1 MRGVATLAVV
11 VAGLAFVGGADAVSP
26 SFTAARLSSADVRR
40 MVGTSW
46 HRGCPVALA
55 DLRLVTATYWGFDK
69 RAHTGRIVVHRD
81 VAADVLAVL
90 RRLYAARFPIRR
102 MVPVDAY
109 GGSDFRSIEADNT
122 SAFNCRYVDGTTRW
136 SEHAYGRAIDLNP
149 IENPYVTAS
158 GTTSH
163 PASRRY
169 PPARAVPPRHGGR
182 GRRGRPRVRRRRLGL
197 GRPLVGRTRLPAL
210 LGERSLSAKRSGRP
224 GSNRRHSAWKADALP
239 TELHPHGSSVA
250 P

>member
-1 MRGVATLAVV
+1 MRWVATLAVV
-11 VAGLAFVGGADAVSP
+11 VAGLACVGGADAVSP

-149 IENPYVTAS
+149 IENPYVTAG

-163 PASRRY
+163 PASRSFLR
-169 PPARAVPPRHGGR
+169 RAPYRPGMAVEGGAVVRAFDAVGWGWGGR
-182 GRRGRPRVRRRRLGL
+182 WSGARDYQHF
-197 GRPLVGRTRLPAL
+197 
-210 LGERSLSAKRSGRP
+210 SASGR
-224 GSNRRHSAWKADALP
+224 
-239 TELHPHGSSVA
+239 
-250 P
+250 

>member
-1 MRGVATLAVV
+1 MRWVATLAVV

-109 GGSDFRSIEADNT
+109 GGSDYRSIEADNT

-149 IENPYVTAS
+149 IENPYVTSS

-169 PPARAVPPRHGGR
+169 LRRAPYRPGMAVEGGAVVRAFDAVGWGWGGR
-182 GRRGRPRVRRRRLGL
+182 WSGARDYQHF
-197 GRPLVGRTRLPAL
+197 
-210 LGERSLSAKRSGRP
+210 SASGR
-224 GSNRRHSAWKADALP
+224 
-239 TELHPHGSSVA
+239 
-250 P
+250 